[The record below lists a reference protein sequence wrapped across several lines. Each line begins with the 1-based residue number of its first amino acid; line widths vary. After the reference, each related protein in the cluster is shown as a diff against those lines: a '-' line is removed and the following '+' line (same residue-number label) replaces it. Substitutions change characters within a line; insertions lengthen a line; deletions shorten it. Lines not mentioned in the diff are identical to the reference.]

1 MIDLTRDDS
10 PLETN
15 EAPHTH
21 NAIEKTADST
31 QNISDP
37 PPDSPKKIL
46 QSKSTTRPRHNVT
59 FAPIVESRSP
69 SPFAYHQNQS
79 VSISRT
85 EIKRCKLDAI
95 HLIFL

>member
-15 EAPHTH
+15 EVPHTH
-21 NAIEKTADST
+21 KAVEMTPDPV
-31 QNISDP
+31 QDISDP
-37 PPDSPKKIL
+37 PPDSPKKIIRP
-46 QSKSTTRPRHNVT
+46 KSTTRPRHSVT

-69 SPFAYHQNQS
+69 SPLTYHWNRP

-85 EIKRCKLDAI
+85 ETKRCKIDAI
-95 HLIFL
+95 HLVFH